1 MISISK
7 LKEDVFLRHYAVYFI
22 GSMIVAVLNYLFYP
36 ILGRLL
42 SPSEFGDI
50 QVLISLIT
58 QAGIIFGSFSLI
70 SVNITTNT
78 ENPHERNAILSELR
92 KICYYIVL
100 AIVLFVLVYFTKI
113 KSFLNL
119 NTIYPIVG
127 LIIIL
132 LLSST
137 ATFRSAF
144 LNGSKKFAE
153 LSINGII
160 SSGGRLVFAVILIL
174 AGLGPLGVI
183 IGIVLSQI
191 ATLIFL
197 HFRTKDSLHLNTKAN
212 LHVLE
217 KGSIRKEIIY
227 GILILFSTGLV
238 TFIYT
243 SDILIIKH
251 FFNAHDAGVYS
262 GISAIGK
269 IIYFLL
275 APVTA
280 VLMASVKIKNTV
292 KENAV
297 ILLKSI
303 FISLILGLSVLL
315 AFYIFNGIVVKV
327 LLGQNYMSYS
337 YILPKV
343 GVVMFLSSIVNVFV
357 YYFLALRRFFLI
369 GISCIGILTLGT
381 LLMFYHGS
389 INAVLNSLIV
399 SLLVIIFLFF
409 IFYVKNYFN
418 RNTSI

>member
-7 LKEDVFLRHYAVYFI
+7 LKEDAFLRHYVIYFI

-58 QAGIIFGSFSLI
+58 QAGIIFGAFSLI
-70 SVNITTNT
+70 SVNITANT
-78 ENPHERNAILSELR
+78 ESPHERNAILSELR
-92 KICYYIVL
+92 KICYYIIL
-100 AIVLFVLVYFTKI
+100 AIVLFLLVFIFKLE
-113 KSFLNL
+113 SFLNL
-119 NTIYPIVG
+119 STVYPIIG
-127 LIIIL
+127 LVILL

-153 LSINGII
+153 LSISGII
-160 SSGGRLVFAVILIL
+160 SSGGRLVFAIILIFC
-174 AGLGPLGVI
+174 GLGPIGAI
-183 IGIVLSQI
+183 FGIVLAQI
-191 ATLIFL
+191 ATLLFL
-197 HFRTKDSLHLNTKAN
+197 HFRTKDSLQLDTKAN
-212 LHVLE
+212 LHTLE

-243 SDILIIKH
+243 SDVLIVKH
-251 FFNAHDAGVYS
+251 FFDAHDAGIYS

-269 IIYFLL
+269 IIFFLL
-275 APVTA
+275 SPITA
-280 VLMASVKIKNTV
+280 IIMASIKIKNTV
-292 KENAV
+292 KENAS
-297 ILLKSI
+297 ILIKSI
-303 FISLILGLSVLL
+303 LISLILGISVLL
-315 AFYIFNGIVVKV
+315 AFFLFNGIVVKV

-343 GVVMFLSSIVNVFV
+343 GIVMFLSSIVNVFV

-369 GISCIGILTLGT
+369 GISCIGILTLGA

-389 INAVLNSLIV
+389 INAVLNSLII
-399 SLLVIIFLFF
+399 SLIVIIFLFF

-418 RNTSI
+418 RSTNI